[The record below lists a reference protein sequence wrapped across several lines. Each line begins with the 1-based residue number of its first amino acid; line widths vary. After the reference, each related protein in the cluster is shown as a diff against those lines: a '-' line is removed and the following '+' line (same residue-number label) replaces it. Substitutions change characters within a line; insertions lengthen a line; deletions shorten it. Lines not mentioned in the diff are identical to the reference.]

1 MLTGNLAH
9 QLLLAV
15 TTATSLGLA
24 PCLTGS
30 ASSAREAVT
39 ARPAVIMSAHK
50 MPCPLSHRAVI
61 AARREKTAN
70 IIEASASVSPRTFRA
85 TITVNW

>member
-1 MLTGNLAH
+1 MISGNIAH

-24 PCLTGS
+24 PCLTGP
-30 ASSAREAVT
+30 ASSAHEAGT
-39 ARPAVIMSAHK
+39 ARPAVIMSAHRT
-50 MPCPLSHRAVI
+50 PCPLAHRAVV
-61 AARREKTAN
+61 ASHREKPAN
-70 IIEASASVSPRTFRA
+70 VFEASASVTPRTFRA